1 VQQVVA
7 NSLLSWAGNGKPR
20 GPQMGRRGGFRA
32 GVWRELR
39 SDCYVA
45 MNQNGRM
52 GEMCPKQPDVD
63 RIGKAG

>member
-39 SDCYVA
+39 SDGYVTVKI
-45 MNQNGRM
+45 NR
-52 GEMCPKQPDVD
+52 
-63 RIGKAG
+63 